1 MGSGVRQGGRDS
13 GGSAYPEG
21 WVRGWSFCSQRHWGA
36 IAGSEQGE
44 AGSDCALE
52 GSPGRGWA
60 RAGGVLERVVGGE
73 EAGTWCLVCGALGRG
88 RSDFQP
94 AGRVQGSVPPPAHQ
108 L

>member
-1 MGSGVRQGGRDS
+1 MG
-13 GGSAYPEG
+13 A
-21 WVRGWSFCSQRHWGA
+21 
-36 IAGSEQGE
+36 EQGE
-44 AGSDCALE
+44 AGSDCTLE
-52 GSPGRGWA
+52 DSPGRGWA

-94 AGRVQGSVPPPAHQ
+94 AGRVQGSVPPPTHQ